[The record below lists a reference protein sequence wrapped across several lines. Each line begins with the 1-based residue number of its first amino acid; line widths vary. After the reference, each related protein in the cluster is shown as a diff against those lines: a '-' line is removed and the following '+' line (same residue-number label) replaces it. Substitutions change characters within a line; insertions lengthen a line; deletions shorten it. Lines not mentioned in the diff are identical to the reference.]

1 MIKKLNFD
9 ELRKGGY
16 LLYEYIRGSQSHGL
30 DTETSDIDTGG
41 VYIAPED
48 EFFSMNCRDH
58 ISSEKNDDSW
68 WELGNFA
75 KLISESDPNA
85 LESLFVPD
93 ECILYCS
100 PLFEEFRKHRD
111 EFISKKSFYR
121 FGGYAAN
128 QIERARGLNKMISM
142 PDNMERKTPLDF
154 CFTTID
160 VNGNQGSVNFDCMFQ
175 PRDQKKAGL
184 SKIPNMPGMYY
195 VFYDE
200 TGTKGYRGIVADDS
214 NELRLSSIPKGE
226 KPIFIISYNAS
237 AYSQH
242 CKKYKEWKEWKEKR
256 NPVRYQSNL
265 HKNYDA
271 KNVCECFRLVTMAIE
286 IANGEGVKC
295 DRRNIDRDFLLSIKQ
310 HKFEYDEIMRMLE
323 RRKSEMDEAFRNS
336 KIRKNVDKD
345 WIESKLV
352 EIKKKFYAKNLTIEK

>member
-1 MIKKLNFD
+1 MMKKLNFD

-16 LLYEYIRGSQSHGL
+16 LLYEYIRGSQAHGL

-48 EFFSMNCRDH
+48 EFFSMDCRDH

-93 ECILYCS
+93 ECVLYCS

-142 PDNMERKTPLDF
+142 PDNMERRTPLDF
-154 CFTTID
+154 CYTFID
-160 VNGNQGSVNFDCMFQ
+160 QGSTKIVDWLRNNNMDPARCGLVN
-175 PRDQKKAGL
+175 
-184 SKIPNMPGMYY
+184 IPNMHDMYGLY
-195 VFYDE
+195 YDSTGELHFRGICYDE
-200 TGTKGYRGIVADDS
+200 S
-214 NELRLSSIPKGE
+214 NTVHLSSIPKGMT
-226 KPIFIISYNAS
+226 PVCYMSYNKDG
-237 AYSQH
+237 YVKH
-242 CKKYKEWKEWKEKR
+242 CNDYKRWLKWKEER

-265 HKNYDA
+265 KKNYDA

-310 HKFEYDEIMRMLE
+310 HKFEYDEIMWMLE

-352 EIKKKFYAKNLTIEK
+352 EIKKKFYAKNLTMEK